1 MGLTYMKNYLGSTI
15 SSLSFK
21 KSLWKGYL
29 RRRFPYPWDVSLSR
43 PVFVVGSS
51 RSGTTILTD
60 VLSLSPELHEFS
72 EHPIVRR
79 HMWCMVKNP
88 DAVIIELPKLEITLV
103 RLSGITPDKRLLE
116 KSPGHS
122 LLVEPLSNY
131 FPDAKFIHIVRDA
144 RDSAF
149 SMLKHEWIA
158 DELREIHPVFWF
170 DLLPL
175 EYREEW
181 KTLPL
186 WERAILR
193 WALYVS
199 EARRISHQ
207 SEKYLEIKYE
217 NLCLHPQETFS
228 KICLF
233 LGLNESS
240 IIEEGITRV
249 DSTKAFGWKRK
260 ALSDPQLEFHS
271 RVLSSFELQL

>member
-1 MGLTYMKNYLGSTI
+1 M
-15 SSLSFK
+15 
-21 KSLWKGYL
+21 
-29 RRRFPYPWDVSLSR
+29 RRRFPYPWNVSLNK

-60 VLSLSPELHEFS
+60 VLGLSPELHEFS

-79 HMWCMVKNP
+79 HMWHMVE
-88 DAVIIELPKLEITLV
+88 DSSAITSELSELEITLV
-103 RLSGITPDKRLLE
+103 RLSGVSPDKRILE

-122 LLVEPLSNY
+122 LLTKSLSDY

-144 RDSAF
+144 RDSAS
-149 SMLKHEWIA
+149 SMLKHEWIV
-158 DELREIHPVFWF
+158 DELREVHPVFWF

-181 KTLPL
+181 KTLTL

-207 SEKYLEIKYE
+207 NKKYLEVEYE
-217 NLCLHPQETFS
+217 MLCLHPHEMFD

-233 LGLNESS
+233 LGLNDFPMLEA
-240 IIEEGITRV
+240 GISRI
-249 DSTKAFGWKRK
+249 DSTKAFGWKK
-260 ALSDPQLEFHS
+260 KPISDSQLEFHS
-271 RVLSSFELQL
+271 RVLSSFGLQR